1 MPRIRSIKPDLP
13 QRADLGGCSRDAR
26 LLYLLLKT
34 LVDDEGRARGGPRL
48 LASLLYPYD
57 DPAALTVAAWL
68 AELTAAGLVRTYAVA
83 GAEYVQLEAFRADER
98 IDHPTPSKLPP
109 PPSVPEASRTL
120 ANFSEA
126 SENKPLD
133 RIGEDRIGREGK
145 GNKQGREA
153 SSREASGDLPKV
165 SETIPAPEP
174 SAPAPTPAAPAP
186 KRRAAPRDPEEALAA
201 ICEEL
206 AADAGPAPARLHLLQ
221 HPSVWPAAVE
231 YLRARRRKRA
241 AETPFAWRT
250 LLGLLAEHGG
260 TDPARWAALLAHNAT
275 AGYMSIYPLPGD
287 RARAALPAKPSRSDR
302 YLDAAQRLTG
312 TT

>member
-1 MPRIRSIKPDLP
+1 MPRIRTIKPDLP
-13 QRADLGGCSRDAR
+13 QRADLGACSRDAR

-34 LVDDEGRARGGPRL
+34 LVDDEGRARGGARL

-57 DPAALTVAAWL
+57 DPAALAVGRWL
-68 AELTAAGLVRTYAVA
+68 AELAAAGLVTTYAVA

-98 IDHPTPSKLPP
+98 IDHPTASKLPP
-109 PPSVPEASRTL
+109 PPAVPEPSRTL
-120 ANFSEA
+120 AKVSEP

-133 RIGEDRIGREGK
+133 RIGEERIGMEGK
-145 GNKQGREA
+145 GKEKGREA
-153 SSREASGDLPKV
+153 SSREGSGGF
-165 SETIPAPEP
+165 ENIPEQEP
-174 SAPAPTPAAPAP
+174 AAATPAPAP

-201 ICEEL
+201 IYDEL
-206 AADAGPAPARLHLLQ
+206 ALAELETEGGPAAASLGLLRHPA
-221 HPSVWPAAVE
+221 VWPAAVE

-260 TDPARWAALLAHNAT
+260 TDPDRWAALLAHNAT

-287 RARAALPAKPSRSDR
+287 RARAAQPPKPSRSDR

-312 TT
+312 SA

>member
-1 MPRIRSIKPDLP
+1 MPRIRTIKPDLP
-13 QRADLGGCSRDAR
+13 QRADLGACSRDAR

-57 DPAALTVAAWL
+57 DPAALTDAAWL
-68 AELTAAGLVRTYAVA
+68 AELAAAGLVTTYAVA

-109 PPSVPEASRTL
+109 PPAVPEASQTF
-120 ANFSEA
+120 AKFSEH

-145 GNKQGREA
+145 GKEQGREA
-153 SSREASGDLPKV
+153 SSREGSGDLPKV
-165 SETIPAPEP
+165 SEPLPAPEP
-174 SAPAPTPAAPAP
+174 AAPAPTPAP
-186 KRRAAPRDPEEALAA
+186 KRRAAPRDPEDALAA

-206 AADAGPAPARLHLLQ
+206 EADAGPAPARLHLLQ
-221 HPSVWPAAVE
+221 HPAVWPAAVE

-260 TDPARWAALLAHNAT
+260 SDPDRWAALLAHNAT

-287 RARAALPAKPSRSDR
+287 RARAAQPPKPSRSDR

-312 TT
+312 SA